1 VNFCNFCPCFQEKIK
16 KLREDWKYVKNR
28 GEEVASQDATVQ
40 GAAAGSV
47 VRETVS
53 SPAYAS
59 KVQTGKGH
67 VSA

>member
-1 VNFCNFCPCFQEKIK
+1 M
-16 KLREDWKYVKNR
+16 KNR